1 MASNEDDIL
10 YESNV
15 TNGIKS
21 IMVVGEAEDDNI
33 SDDLECPFSKELL
46 LGCSLDEE
54 VAYCFPEFLDE
65 TDMRNPRCEVGQ
77 LFRSM

>member
-54 VAYCFPEFLDE
+54 C
-65 TDMRNPRCEVGQ
+65 
-77 LFRSM
+77 

>member
-1 MASNEDDIL
+1 MHVSIWIREFYAIWIINSDFGHLDLDMASNEDDIL

-54 VAYCFPEFLDE
+54 C
-65 TDMRNPRCEVGQ
+65 
-77 LFRSM
+77 